1 MEKKTYDRHAKD
13 SGNIVGLEHCN
24 VRVPD
29 QQIATAFYVVGM
41 GFTRDPYIMVGLE
54 NMWINIGQQQIHMP
68 TGGPQR
74 FPGWIGMVVPD
85 LEALVAR
92 LTAIKGKLSG
102 TVFDFS
108 VDGQHVLVTC
118 PWGNRLRCH
127 APGQFGDITLG
138 IPYVEF
144 PVDPGTAAG
153 IARFYEKVL
162 GAPAT
167 VTGGVA
173 RVGVGWNQSLV
184 FRETA
189 EERPPY
195 DGHHIA
201 VYITDFS
208 GPHRKL
214 QEMGLITE
222 ESSEI
227 QYRFVTIADPDGGKR
242 LFDIEHEVRCY
253 THPMFLRPLI
263 NRNPAQRQATYV
275 RGRDFFV
282 PGVV

>member
-1 MEKKTYDRHAKD
+1 MAQTYDRRRQD
-13 SGNIVGLEHCN
+13 TGNIVGLEHCN

-29 QQIATAFYVVGM
+29 QQTATAFYVVGM

-54 NMWINIGQQQIHMP
+54 NMWINIGQQQFHLP

-74 FPGWIGMVVPD
+74 FPGWIGIVVPD

-92 LTAIKGKLSG
+92 LTAVKGKLAG
-102 TVFDFS
+102 TAFDFS

-127 APGQFGDITLG
+127 APGQFGAVTLG

-144 PVDPGTAAG
+144 PVDPGTAMG
-153 IARFYEKVL
+153 IGRFYEKVL
-162 GAPAT
+162 HAPAT
-167 VTGGVA
+167 VTDGVA
-173 RVGVGWNQSLV
+173 RVCVGRNQSLV
-184 FRETA
+184 FRETT

-227 QYRFVTIADPDGGKR
+227 QYRFLTIADREGGRK
-242 LFDIEHEVRCY
+242 LFDIEHEVQ
-253 THPMFLRPLI
+253 LL
-263 NRNPAQRQATYV
+263 AQFGGFRAE
-275 RGRDFFV
+275 
-282 PGVV
+282 